1 MRLSTD
7 TKNARLLAIATAIDA
22 NGGGTLTLYT
32 GTIPASA
39 DDPVTD
45 QVALAQLACPTP
57 IADTITD
64 GAMALAQITEV
75 MALADGTATWG
86 RLTDGANNPV
96 ADLDVGAHI
105 AMPSPDLVAG
115 MTVRIDT
122 AVITEP

>member
-1 MRLSTD
+1 MRLSTA
-7 TKNARLLAIATAIDA
+7 TKNARLQAIATSIDA
-22 NGGGTLTLYT
+22 SGGGTLTLYT
-32 GTIPASA
+32 GTAPATT

-45 QVALAQLACPTP
+45 QVALAQLVCPMP

-75 MALADGTATWG
+75 MALADGTAVWG
-86 RLTDGANNPV
+86 RFTDGANNPV
-96 ADLDVGAHI
+96 ADLEVGVHI
-105 AMPSPDLVAG
+105 AMPTPDLVAG